1 MNQILN
7 QIIKIDLQAY
17 ENKNKNEELLLKKKQ
32 EYEEKFLNYKS
43 ENLRKTNIKVQA
55 ISEEA
60 EAFVDET
67 ERVGKEKVN
76 NISVQIKEVY
86 KKAEHRL
93 IQEVFNRLFSLE
105 EL

>member
-60 EAFVDET
+60 EAFADET
-67 ERVGKEKVN
+67 ERVEKEKVN
-76 NISVQIKEVY
+76 NISVQIEEVY
-86 KKAEHRL
+86 KKAEHGL
-93 IQEVFNRLFSLE
+93 IQEVFNRLFLLE